1 MAPDDTWSIETR
13 SERRVRWVLGAVA
26 VILVLA
32 AAFLPVWQ
40 AKLKAPQYPKGLHL
54 TAWGT
59 KVEGDIAEI
68 NELNH
73 YVGMSAFSMDDVP
86 ETALWYP
93 AMMLAVIGVIVGS
106 VLARRNLVGK
116 LARIGLW
123 LVPIGALVDVQYR
136 LYVYGR
142 SMDPKA
148 AIRLD
153 PFIPKVIGST
163 KVLNFTT
170 LALPGTGVWCL
181 FGAAFLV
188 MFGPGLVRRAN
199 AALEN
204 RREERAGTTA
214 PVTG

>member
-1 MAPDDTWSIETR
+1 MASDDTWSIETR
-13 SERRVRWVLGAVA
+13 GERRVRWGLGAVA
-26 VILVLA
+26 AILVLA

-40 AKLKAPQYPKGLHL
+40 ANLKAPQYPKGLHL

-86 ETALWYP
+86 EKALWYP
-93 AMMLAVIGVIVGS
+93 AIALAVIGVLVGS
-106 VLARRNLVGK
+106 LLARRNLVGK

-123 LVPIGALVDVQYR
+123 LVPIGALADVQYR

-148 AIRLD
+148 AIRLE
-153 PFIPKVIGST
+153 PFIPKVVGST

-170 LALPGTGVWCL
+170 LASPGLGVWCL

-188 MFGPGLVRRAN
+188 SFGPGLVRRAK
-199 AALEN
+199 AALEK
-204 RREERAGTTA
+204 RREARAGTAAT
-214 PVTG
+214 VRG